1 MKVYFIQDA
10 REHGKKGEIK
20 EVSEGLARNFLIRR
34 GLAVKLNESLEKHIQ
49 DIEKEKKKKYERL
62 IKFAEKESKEL
73 DGKTF
78 EFYERSKEDGSLY
91 GSVRKED
98 IEARIKTRFNFKS
111 EFDVLLESPIKN
123 TGKYDV
129 EVDFMKKY
137 KAKIRVVV
145 KAKNA

>member
-1 MKVYFIQDA
+1 
-10 REHGKKGEIK
+10 
-20 EVSEGLARNFLIRR
+20 
-34 GLAVKLNESLEKHIQ
+34 LEKHIQ
-49 DIEKEKKKKYERL
+49 DIEKEKKKKYEIL

>member
-10 REHGKKGEIK
+10 GEHGKKGEIK

-98 IEARIKTRFNFKS
+98 IESRIKTRFNFKS

>member
-10 REHGKKGEIK
+10 GEYGKKGEIK
-20 EVSEGLARNFLIRR
+20 EVSEGLARNLLIRR